1 MEEVIFNGRIELALR
16 TLYLL
21 KHSNKDLDLQRI
33 LYYNYL
39 MVHSSDISGGPI
51 SLHPDLPNRSCEI
64 IVLREKFKE
73 AIQMLISKE
82 IIGVKYKKKGVYYT
96 KNEKTLNF
104 LNYFESDYSKNID
117 KIAKWTCDY
126 FGKEKDVKISQFIN
140 NNLSK
145 WGEEFSENV

>member
-39 MVHSSDISGGPI
+39 MVHSSDISGGPN
-51 SLHPDLPNRSCEI
+51 SLHPNLPNRSCEI

-73 AIQMLISKE
+73 AIQMLTSKGIIS
-82 IIGVKYKKKGVYYT
+82 IKYKKKGVYYT
-96 KNEKTLNF
+96 KNNNTLKF
-104 LNYFESDYSKNID
+104 LSYFESEYSKKMD
-117 KIAKWTCDY
+117 DIARWTCDY
-126 FGKEKDVKISQFIN
+126 FGKENDNKISQFIN
-140 NNLSK
+140 SNLSK